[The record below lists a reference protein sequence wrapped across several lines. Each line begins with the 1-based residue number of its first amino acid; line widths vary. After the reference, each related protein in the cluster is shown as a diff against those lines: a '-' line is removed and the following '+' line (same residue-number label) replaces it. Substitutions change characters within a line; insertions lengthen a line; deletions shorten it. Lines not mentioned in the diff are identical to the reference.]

1 MDPDHASWPQLSGV
15 RAQWIKDHRNRKANL
30 RFTTQLTGGTTM
42 ADDKSDDGKPDD
54 DLINLNDDRIRGWAD
69 KLGVT
74 VNELQVAVEKVG
86 PRVGDVRRFLRK

>member
-1 MDPDHASWPQLSGV
+1 
-15 RAQWIKDHRNRKANL
+15 
-30 RFTTQLTGGTTM
+30 M
-42 ADDKSDDGKPDD
+42 ADDKSDAGKPDD
-54 DLINLNDDRIRGWAD
+54 DLINLNDDHIRGWAD